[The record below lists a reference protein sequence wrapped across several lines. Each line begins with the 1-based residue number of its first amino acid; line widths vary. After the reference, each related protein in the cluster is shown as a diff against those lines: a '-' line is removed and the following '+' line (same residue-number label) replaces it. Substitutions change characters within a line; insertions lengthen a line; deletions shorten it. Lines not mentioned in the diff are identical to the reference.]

1 MPLPARQAAAAATPP
16 PQADERHWQQ
26 AGSFD
31 PSASWSGF
39 HTVGRLPMQM
49 AREVGGMLRCQP
61 PPLRYQAAGANRRHV
76 AAACPASAVCC
87 YGWRQEGGGAG
98 RCQGPRRC
106 RPPWRPGHNRAAGR
120 ANGRPRDRKGGA
132 QVGSAL
138 RWAVLRFAAPCCAV
152 LTGCALLRCSAGRP
166 GGRVGAARTAGGAP
180 LQGWAAAGHTP
191 ASRHVGRP
199 WRRRRRRGAL
209 QSCRARDMPCR
220 AAGTSCLAT
229 TERCGATWARR
240 WACCCAAS
248 FSTSRSP
255 SSSST

>member
-1 MPLPARQAAAAATPP
+1 MPLPARKAAAAALPP
-16 PQADERHWQQ
+16 PQANERHWQQ

-31 PSASWSGF
+31 PPASWSGF

-49 AREVGGMLRCQP
+49 AREVGGCWGCPP
-61 PPLRYQAAGANRRHV
+61 PPLRCQAADANCRHV
-76 AAACPASAVCC
+76 ATTRPASAVCR
-87 YGWRQEGGGAG
+87 YRWRQEGGGAG
-98 RCQGPRRC
+98 RCQGPRRR

-138 RWAVLRFAAPCCAV
+138 RFAAPCCA
-152 LTGCALLRCSAGRP
+152 LRQGGPAVEWAQRGLRGARRFKAGPPPGIPRP
-166 GGRVGAARTAGGAP
+166 AATWGARGGGGA
-180 LQGWAAAGHTP
+180 
-191 ASRHVGRP
+191 
-199 WRRRRRRGAL
+199 RRKRRGAL
-209 QSCRARDMPCR
+209 QSCRARGMPCC

-248 FSTSRSP
+248 SSTSRSP